1 MVRKS
6 GKILPF
12 PKDSVAKGLAAA
24 SNVDIN
30 ASSGPSQPALDEN
43 TLRDVIQRIL
53 YYGEIKE
60 TFHSASERAERNVS
74 QDDIAAML
82 ESQWKLE
89 GAPEWD
95 GTHKN
100 WKYRLEGYDLEGDAL
115 VLVVTVNEEL
125 KRVTVITKF

>member
-6 GKILPF
+6 GKVLPF

-43 TLRDVIQRIL
+43 RLRDVIQSIL

-60 TFHSASERAERNVS
+60 TFHSASERAERNIS

-82 ESQWKLE
+82 ENEWKLE

-100 WKYRLEGYDLEGDAL
+100 WKYRLTGVDLDGDSLA
-115 VLVVTVNEEL
+115 LVVTVNEEL
-125 KRVTVITKF
+125 KRLTIITKF

>member
-1 MVRKS
+1 MARKS

-12 PKDSVAKGLAAA
+12 TKDSVAKRSSGA
-24 SNVDIN
+24 SNVDIS

-43 TLRDVIQRIL
+43 RLRDVVQRIL

-60 TFHSASERAERNVS
+60 TFHSASERAARNVS

-89 GAPEWD
+89 GTPEWD
-95 GTHKN
+95 GNHKN
-100 WKYRLEGYDLEGDAL
+100 WKYRLAGVDLEGDSL